1 MSKYEVIFG
10 AVPESGNEAVS
21 EAFKE
26 YNKRKSYA
34 QEIEE
39 EIDKCMGAPDAWYEY
54 ELKKLIYPLDMRDN
68 VNFETGKT
76 KTKLAAAIMSKVRT
90 FVKENTDLYYGN
102 SLGSDMYHLAVE
114 DVGSRIAARV
124 GMIIHKIYEGKFSPD
139 AYRKGLTYFYLER
152 AVRNEFTEITR
163 ELIRKNGGK
172 VARGVKSEELTE
184 EEREELARIRR
195 ERKEIRRHA
204 EEVYKEQERARRE
217 RENDVEGQVIM
228 KITVENMI
236 ADPVLT
242 DEERAVIKY
251 MYENPGASYSEIAE
265 ELGLSNKMKVARI
278 IERLRKK
285 LAHHIEE

>member
-1 MSKYEVIFG
+1 MSKYDVIFG
-10 AVPESGNEAVS
+10 AEPKATNEAVS

-39 EIDKCMGAPDAWYEY
+39 EIDRCMGAPADWYEY

-114 DVGSRIAARV
+114 DVGSRVAAKV
-124 GMIIHKIYEGKFSPD
+124 GMIIHNIYEGKFSPD

-152 AVRNEFTEITR
+152 AIRNEFTEITR
-163 ELIRKNGGK
+163 EIIRKNGGK
-172 VARGVKSEELTE
+172 VERGIKSEELTE
-184 EEREELARIRR
+184 GEREELTRIRR
-195 ERKEIRRHA
+195 ERKEKRRHA

-217 RENDVEGQVIM
+217 RENDVETQVIN

-236 ADPVLT
+236 ADQVLT
-242 DEERAVIKY
+242 DEERAVLVY
-251 MYENPGASYSEIAE
+251 MYRNPGASHQEIGD
-265 ELGLSNKMKVARI
+265 ELGINRRTVSRI
-278 IERLRKK
+278 IQRLGKK